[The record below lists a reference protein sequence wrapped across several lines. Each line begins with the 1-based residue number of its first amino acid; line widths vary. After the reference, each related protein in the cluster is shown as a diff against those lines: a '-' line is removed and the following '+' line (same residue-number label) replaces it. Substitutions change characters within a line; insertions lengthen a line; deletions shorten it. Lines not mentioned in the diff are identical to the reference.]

1 MMPLAAVRFA
11 KHDWTSLFFGVLA
24 LIELIGDKLPRTPP
38 RTVWY
43 AALWRV
49 ITGAYAGGFVVAAAH
64 GSFAAGAVLGAIGAL
79 IGTRAGLL
87 WRTSLRERL
96 GGPDIVYAL
105 IEDAVSIALSFGI
118 AR

>member
-1 MMPLAAVRFA
+1 
-11 KHDWTSLFFGVLA
+11 
-24 LIELIGDKLPRTPP
+24 
-38 RTVWY
+38 
-43 AALWRV
+43 
-49 ITGAYAGGFVVAAAH
+49 
-64 GSFAAGAVLGAIGAL
+64 
-79 IGTRAGLL
+79 L